1 MAYNPIAPTSSR
13 ENRKPPTNVP
23 QGMAIVE
30 TETPGVFEFVEAAEG
45 DAVIEETATAG
56 VYEVTDAPGAGAK
69 ARAVAVGTTGLIIGG
84 A

>member
-1 MAYNPIAPTSSR
+1 MPLNTVLPSSITEEHRRPTH
-13 ENRKPPTNVP
+13 VP
-23 QGMAIVE
+23 QDMAIVE
-30 TETPGVFEFVEAAEG
+30 TDTPGVFEFVEAAGG

-69 ARAVAVGTTGLIIGG
+69 ARAVAVGAIGLIIGG

>member
-13 ENRKPPTNVP
+13 ENRKPPTNIPV
-23 QGMAIVE
+23 GMVLVE
-30 TETPGVFEFVEAAEG
+30 TETAGVYEFAESGSG

-69 ARAVAVGTTGLIIGG
+69 ARAVAVGATGIVF
-84 A
+84 